1 MKYFCKCGKI
11 IFLDSV
17 LLTVYTFPMTFSSD
31 ITILCKVVDNYGDIG
46 FVYRLAR
53 ALSALRPGIA
63 VRIVADNLPSFA
75 LLAPGLGLHVPVQQY
90 GGWTVYDWNA
100 ADVCTSSFSAVP
112 PRTILECFQ
121 CGYPE
126 WLETL
131 LFTAKRGDCIHVINI
146 DYLTAEQYADDFH
159 CLASLTRSA
168 SVRKVNFMPGFTPR
182 TGGLVLDGPFA
193 SAAPASYAAEH
204 ADAAVRRLLAGT
216 HPDFRVL
223 LFSYERDFA
232 PIVQALAEFERER
245 RRTEPA
251 FRLRVF
257 AAAGRGKPSFTEA
270 WSNAGKPF
278 AVTELPFLSQTEWD
292 SLLCSVSFS
301 FVRGEDSLSR
311 ACLAGIP
318 FVWHA
323 YPQDDEYQQVKVQAL
338 LDRMKPFFGNDDAA
352 LIETYWRSYNVSS
365 PGETKEEQAAMQY
378 ALLERSERLR
388 AGFSSFAAMLR
399 RNGDFA
405 LALLQYIDGL
415 I

>member
-1 MKYFCKCGKI
+1 
-11 IFLDSV
+11 
-17 LLTVYTFPMTFSSD
+17 MTFSSD

-53 ALSALRPGIA
+53 ALSALRPGMA
-63 VRIVADNLPSFA
+63 LRIVTDNLPSFA
-75 LLAPGLGLHVPVQQY
+75 LLAPGLDASVPLQRY

-100 ADVCTSSFSAVP
+100 ADVCTASFSAEP
-112 PRTILECFQ
+112 SRTILECFQ
-121 CGYPE
+121 CGYPG

-131 LFTAKRGDCIHVINI
+131 LFTAERRDYIQVINI

-193 SAAPASYAAEH
+193 SASPESYAAEH
-204 ADAAVRRLLAGT
+204 ADTTVRNLLAGT
-216 HPDFRVL
+216 QPVFRVL
-223 LFSYERDFA
+223 VFSYERDFA
-232 PIVQALAEFERER
+232 PVVRAFSQFERDR
-245 RRTEPA
+245 RRTEPS
-251 FRLRVF
+251 FRLNVF
-257 AAAGRGKPSFTEA
+257 SAAGRGRPSFTEA
-270 WSNAGKPF
+270 WKSAGKPF

-311 ACLAGIP
+311 ACLSGIP
-318 FVWHA
+318 FIWHA

-352 LIETYWRSYNVSS
+352 LLEKYWRSYNVSS
-365 PGETKEEQAAMQY
+365 PGETGEEQSAMLY
-378 ALLERSERLR
+378 ALLERTERLCS
-388 AGFSSFAAMLR
+388 GFASFAAMLR
-399 RNGDFA
+399 GNGDFA
-405 LALLQYIDGL
+405 LALLRYIDGL